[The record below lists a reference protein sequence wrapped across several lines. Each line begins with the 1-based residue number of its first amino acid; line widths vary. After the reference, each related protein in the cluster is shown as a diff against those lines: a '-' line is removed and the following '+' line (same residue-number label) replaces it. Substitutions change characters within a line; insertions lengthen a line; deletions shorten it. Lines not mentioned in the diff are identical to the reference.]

1 MREQTTHMRINIIF
15 RIGLVLALAIGV
27 ASTAPAETPL
37 RVVSY
42 NIHAGRGMD
51 KQLDLTRIA
60 GVLRRLNADAI
71 LLQEVDVLT
80 KRSGGVDQA
89 AELGRMLG
97 MHSYFARAM
106 SYGGGEYGNAV
117 LSKLPFAHTS
127 TLSLAGGVE
136 PRSAGIVEIVVPR
149 SGAKDASAAHNGHRV
164 MLVSVH
170 LDHKKKETQMEHAK
184 QISEEVERLMEKN
197 SSAVAIWGGDFNA
210 RETSPIWDVV
220 RKQHNWLMPQKHETA
235 KATFP
240 SHNPK
245 SEIDW
250 FLYRTRGTK
259 TPAPE
264 VREYKAIPE
273 PVASD
278 HCPVVFAVELRAG
291 R

>member
-1 MREQTTHMRINIIF
+1 MRFNIIS
-15 RIGLVLALAIGV
+15 RIGLFFALAISGV
-27 ASTAPAETPL
+27 VGTALAETPL

-51 KQLDLTRIA
+51 KQLDLARIA
-60 GVLRRLNADAI
+60 GVLRQLNADVI
-71 LLQEVDVLT
+71 LLQEVDVRT

-89 AELGRMLG
+89 TELGRMLG
-97 MHSYFARAM
+97 MRSYFAKAM

-127 TLSLAGGVE
+127 TLALVGGVE
-136 PRSAGIVEIVVPR
+136 PRSAGIVEIVLPR
-149 SGAKDASAAHNGHRV
+149 IGAKDAAAANNGFRV

-184 QISEEVERLMEKN
+184 LISTEVARLMDKN
-197 SSAVAIWGGDFNA
+197 SSVVAIWGGDFNA
-210 RETSPIWDVV
+210 RETSPIWDALG
-220 RKQHNWLMPQKHETA
+220 KEHNWSMPKKHETA

-259 TPAPE
+259 KTTLA
-264 VREYKAIPE
+264 VREYKAVSE
-273 PVASD
+273 PMASD
-278 HCPVVFAVELRAG
+278 HCPVVFAVELRDG